1 MISFIL
7 SIRQPV
13 RFLLVIVYVSCVAA
27 LSLFP
32 PDDLPHVEVFSGFDK
47 LVHFTMYFVFS
58 ILFCW
63 AVKAESNYLRLFYI
77 VAVTAGW
84 GILMEYM
91 QLSMH
96 NGRSFSWY
104 DALANCVG
112 ITFGILTYILA
123 SRKWNS

>member
-1 MISFIL
+1 MISYVL

-32 PDDLPHVEVFSGFDK
+32 PDDLPRVEMFSGFDK
-47 LVHFTMYFVFS
+47 LVHFMMYFVFS

-77 VAVTAGW
+77 IAVTAGW

-91 QLSMH
+91 QLNMH
-96 NGRSFSWY
+96 IGRSFSWY

-112 ITFGILTYILA
+112 ITFGILTYILV